1 MLQVSKPVILP
12 EQVVARPNGASPAE
26 LVSWA
31 VGFARRQYAIVAFVA
46 ALVIASG
53 AVYLLTTPPSFTAQ
67 TMLML
72 DTRKVQLLQ
81 QQSVLGD
88 IQADSATVDSQVEI
102 IKSEKV
108 ALALIKELKL
118 TEDPEFIG
126 SKAGLVGTLIASV
139 TRILSPSWES
149 TTSEFELV
157 RAAMSVLQS
166 RLMARRIALTYVIEI
181 SYRSYSPER
190 AAQIANAIAD
200 TYIVDALEA
209 KYQATR
215 RASLWLH
222 DRIKELRDQASAA
235 ERAVIAYKE
244 KNNIVDA
251 GGRLM
256 SEQQLA
262 ELSSQ
267 SIAARGLTAE
277 AKARLDRI
285 EEIIRSADPAGTVT
299 DTLKNDVITKLRQ
312 QYLDFSNRVGD
323 LTRRYGANHQA
334 VLNMGS
340 QMNEIRRSIVDEL
353 RRIAETYKSDYEIA
367 KTREGAVRAGLNA
380 IVSESHSTN
389 RAQVELRELESTA
402 QTYRALH
409 DNFLQRY
416 MESVQQ
422 QSFPITEARVITEAT
437 RPLGKSHPR
446 SLLILAL
453 ATAGG
458 GILGFGAGLLREL
471 TDRVFRTSGQIEAAL
486 HRDCIAVVPAVK
498 TSSILEPEQDLAFEP
513 SQPGPRIIRRHDNPC
528 WNVLEAPFSR
538 YAESVRAIKVAADL
552 YGMSRPNRVIGFTS
566 SLPNEGKSTLA
577 TTLALLIAHSGARV
591 VLVDADLRNPDLSQ
605 ALTPEAECGLLEVI
619 VGRMPLEAVLWI
631 EPDTRMAF
639 LPTVARSRLAHTS
652 EILSADPTRKLLARL
667 RERYDYVIVDLSP
680 LAPVVDV
687 RTTTDFIDSYVFVV
701 QWGRTKIDVVEHAL
715 RNAPGVNDNLL
726 GVALNKT
733 NMRALA
739 RYDNYRDSYYSNRD
753 FGRYGYSD

>member
-1 MLQVSKPVILP
+1 
-12 EQVVARPNGASPAE
+12 
-26 LVSWA
+26 
-31 VGFARRQYAIVAFVA
+31 
-46 ALVIASG
+46 
-53 AVYLLTTPPSFTAQ
+53 
-67 TMLML
+67 
-72 DTRKVQLLQ
+72 
-81 QQSVLGD
+81 
-88 IQADSATVDSQVEI
+88 
-102 IKSEKV
+102 
-108 ALALIKELKL
+108 
-118 TEDPEFIG
+118 
-126 SKAGLVGTLIASV
+126 
-139 TRILSPSWES
+139 
-149 TTSEFELV
+149 
-157 RAAMSVLQS
+157 
-166 RLMARRIALTYVIEI
+166 
-181 SYRSYSPER
+181 
-190 AAQIANAIAD
+190 
-200 TYIVDALEA
+200 
-209 KYQATR
+209 
-215 RASLWLH
+215 
-222 DRIKELRDQASAA
+222 
-235 ERAVIAYKE
+235 
-244 KNNIVDA
+244 
-251 GGRLM
+251 M

-367 KTREGAVRAGLNA
+367 KTREEAVRAGLNA
-380 IVSESHSTN
+380 IVSESQHTN

-446 SLLILAL
+446 SLLILAM
-453 ATAGG
+453 ATVCG
-458 GILGFGAGLLREL
+458 GILGLGAGLLREL
-471 TDRVFRTSGQIEAAL
+471 TDRVFRTSGQIEATL

-513 SQPGPRIIRRHDNPC
+513 SQLGPRIIRRHDNPC

-631 EPDTRMAF
+631 EPDTGWHSCPPWR
-639 LPTVARSRLAHTS
+639 
-652 EILSADPTRKLLARL
+652 
-667 RERYDYVIVDLSP
+667 
-680 LAPVVDV
+680 APAWP
-687 RTTTDFIDSYVFVV
+687 I
-701 QWGRTKIDVVEHAL
+701 
-715 RNAPGVNDNLL
+715 P
-726 GVALNKT
+726 
-733 NMRALA
+733 A
-739 RYDNYRDSYYSNRD
+739 RY
-753 FGRYGYSD
+753 